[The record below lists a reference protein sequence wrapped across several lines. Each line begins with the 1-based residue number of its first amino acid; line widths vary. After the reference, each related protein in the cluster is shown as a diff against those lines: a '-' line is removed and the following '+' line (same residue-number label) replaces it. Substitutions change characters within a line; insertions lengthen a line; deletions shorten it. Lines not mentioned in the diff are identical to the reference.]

1 MATTRIKD
9 LSESLALESDM
20 YIAADNEDGTRK
32 VLAANLVDDT
42 LTESGKFADAAA
54 VGDALSEK
62 VPKETGKGLSTEDF
76 TTAEKTKLS
85 GIEAGATNTVIDDT
99 LTEEGQAADAKKTG
113 DEIADLKDAYEKIGL
128 SVVNGLL
135 NITYNVTEETA

>member
-20 YIAADNEDGTRK
+20 YIAADNEDGTKK

-54 VGDALSEK
+54 VGDALNEK

-85 GIEAGATNTVIDDT
+85 GIEAGATNTLIDDT
-99 LTEEGQAADAKKTG
+99 LTETGQAADAKKTG
-113 DEIADLKDAYEKIGL
+113 DEIADLKDAYEQIGL

>member
-20 YIAADNEDGTRK
+20 YIAADNEDGTKK

-54 VGDALSEK
+54 VGDALNEK

-76 TTAEKTKLS
+76 TTAEKAKLS
-85 GIEAGATNTVIDDT
+85 GIEAGATNTLIDDT
-99 LTEEGQAADAKKTG
+99 LTETGQAADAKKTG
-113 DEIADLKDAYEKIGL
+113 DEIADLKDAYEQIGL